1 MSEARPA
8 RLGTWQSLRVVSG
21 DRRLLSISLLSFS
34 SGLPLG
40 LVWLAIPAWLTR
52 AGVDIRVVGL
62 LTLAQAPWSFKLLW
76 SPSMDRYPLPFLGRK
91 RGWILLSQVVLVALG
106 LLLSAASDKPQ
117 DVWVIGAITLL
128 IAFASATQDIAYDA
142 YTVEVLRPEEHGLA
156 VGARAAFYRAAM
168 LVSGGVSITWAAETS
183 WAFVNAMMA
192 LAYLPFMVVTWLAP
206 EPEALPPPPSSLRDA
221 VWGPFVGFLRQHRAL
236 EILAFVVLYKFS
248 DNLTQALTR
257 PFLVQVGFNDFDV
270 GVATATIGQAAA
282 VGGTVAGGLLTERL
296 GLGRALWAFGF
307 LQIFSNLGYAAVA
320 HVGVNRPLM
329 YAAQGFELLST
340 GLGSGA
346 FGVLLLRLTQKRF
359 SATQYA
365 LLSSL
370 FTIPRVLAGPPA
382 GLLAD
387 AIGWRDFFVS
397 TLVTGIPGMV
407 LLARFVPWGARP
419 PVPRRGTRTGPAH
432 DARGTR
438 DRRGLC
444 HGGGGGA
451 RGRDIGRAGGD
462 EQLSPDEA
470 LRPPCGA
477 RAAAASGQPGR
488 LDQPRLSRGLR
499 GPRRAFDGGD
509 ARGPPR
515 PDGRNHGAAA
525 SVRCLMGVEPQ
536 GWRRCPSP
544 SRSPRRWVW
553 WPGRSPWA
561 GLMPY
566 PPPRPSRAG
575 SSSGVSGATGS
586 RSRASSR
593 CTRAWW

>member
-1 MSEARPA
+1 VSEARPA
-8 RLGTWQSLRVVSG
+8 RLGTWQSLRLVSR

-91 RGWILLSQVVLVALG
+91 RGWILLSQIVLVALG
-106 LLLSAASDKPQ
+106 LTLAAVSDKPH
-117 DVWVIGAITLL
+117 DVWVIGALTLL

-168 LVSGGVSITWAAETS
+168 LVSGGVSITWAGETS
-183 WAFVNAMMA
+183 WTFVNAMMA
-192 LAYLPFMVVTWLAP
+192 LAYVPFMLVTWLAP
-206 EPEALPPPPSSLRDA
+206 EPEALPPPPRSLRDA
-221 VWGPFVGFLRQHRAL
+221 VWGPFVGFLQQHRAL

-296 GLGRALWAFGF
+296 GLGRALWVFGF

-382 GLLAD
+382 GLMAD
-387 AIGWRDFFVS
+387 AIGWRDFFVL
-397 TLVTGIPGMV
+397 TVFTGIPGMV
-407 LLARFVPWGARP
+407 LLARFVPWGVREPEFHVAEPERGRP
-419 PVPRRGTRTGPAH
+419 ITRGGLAFGAALATVASASLAVVTLGGLSAMSGYRRTKLFDLGAGLAPLLHPASQG
-432 DARGTR
+432 DWISLVSALVFAGLVGLATAATLVA
-438 DRRGLC
+438 RRGL
-444 HGGGGGA
+444 
-451 RGRDIGRAGGD
+451 AGGIS
-462 EQLSPDEA
+462 EEP
-470 LRPPCGA
+470 
-477 RAAAASGQPGR
+477 RA
-488 LDQPRLSRGLR
+488 
-499 GPRRAFDGGD
+499 
-509 ARGPPR
+509 
-515 PDGRNHGAAA
+515 
-525 SVRCLMGVEPQ
+525 
-536 GWRRCPSP
+536 
-544 SRSPRRWVW
+544 
-553 WPGRSPWA
+553 
-561 GLMPY
+561 
-566 PPPRPSRAG
+566 
-575 SSSGVSGATGS
+575 
-586 RSRASSR
+586 
-593 CTRAWW
+593 